1 MRELEVNFVSDT
13 CTELLRKAII
23 KADDIRRGEK
33 ERVSYVV
40 EERSL
45 RIGDEPVFFEVV
57 SGEAGKLLGLDEAI
71 RVVFN
76 DPAVAETER
85 CCFMDKI
92 DLARS
97 LAEALIEGDVEG
109 FVEEVK
115 GLPKH
120 ALLEFSGD
128 PRYEPVALVP
138 SPV

>member
-1 MRELEVNFVSDT
+1 MRELEVNFMSDT
-13 CTELLRKAII
+13 CTELLRKAILQ
-23 KADDIRRGEK
+23 AEDIRGEGE
-33 ERVSYVV
+33 ERVFYVV

-45 RIGDEPVFFEVV
+45 RVGNEPVFFEVV
-57 SGEAGKLLGLDEAI
+57 SEKAGRLLGSEETI

-92 DLARS
+92 KLARS
-97 LAEALIEGDVEG
+97 LAETLIEGDVER
-109 FVEEVK
+109 FVE
-115 GLPKH
+115 GLKSLPRH